1 MLNEFIGVGVVWYEP
16 EINNKNGFEYGRF
29 SLHIRKRWKD
39 SAGQWKEQNDFVPV
53 SVLGNLCKVLPYIE
67 KGTRVLVKGEFRSNK
82 VEKNG
87 EKKTYYQIQATSVS
101 LLGKIESQSNNNYG
115 GNNSQAWHDGS
126 GFKKQGGEAWV
137 SQNNYNPQHYTTQQP
152 VAHRYDNYAPKSKVE
167 EQPVDLYHAGD
178 PGGEFP
184 ADEVP
189 F

>member
-1 MLNEFIGVGVVWYEP
+1 MLNEFIGVGIVWYEP
-16 EINNKNGFEYGRF
+16 EVNNKNGFEYGRF

-39 SAGQWKEQNDFVPV
+39 SSGQWKEQNDFVPV
-53 SVLGNLCKVLPYIE
+53 NVLGNLCKVLQYIE

-87 EKKTYYQIQATSVS
+87 ETKTYYQIQAQSVS
-101 LLGKIESQSNNNYG
+101 LLGKVETQSNNNYG

-126 GFKKQGGEAWV
+126 GFKNNGGEAWV

-152 VAHRYDNYAPKSKVE
+152 VAHRYDYYAPKNKVE
-167 EQPVDLYHAGD
+167 EQPVDLYHACD
-178 PGGEFP
+178 PAE
-184 ADEVP
+184 DEIP